1 MSDAE
6 WAVVRDALP
15 VPGWLEGRGGQP
27 ESYCHR
33 QISLQGH
40 VVSIKPDE
48 GLADIDRLSRHF
60 LGRDYPARD
69 SPLVTVHVAIDRWFG
84 WSGGRPLQY

>member
-6 WAVVRDALP
+6 WAVVRDAMP

-33 QISLQGH
+33 QLVDQCH
-40 VVSIKPDE
+40 EVKRQ
-48 GLADIDRLSRHF
+48 LTLSRPPEVGACTCSVPCARV
-60 LGRDYPARD
+60 GR
-69 SPLVTVHVAIDRWFG
+69 
-84 WSGGRPLQY
+84 